1 MSEEFYSVF
10 GFGRN
15 FLRFCGF
22 AVFSDF
28 LSGFSVSNRPLCPP
42 RQIIDVSNSTKQHAE
57 NSGNH
62 TDLCPLKFAVARSNG
77 SSFLLITQYEMPFI
91 NKSEATKRSKDR
103 NENGKCTSAMNRRS
117 RVWPVYF
124 IRHHYISLRSQ
135 DCRLVIGIVGERR
148 NDVAFCCDPCFCF
161 TKVCVH

>member
-1 MSEEFYSVF
+1 MSYFCPSKVNTWRPKNKPWNRNEPKHYS
-10 GFGRN
+10 N
-15 FLRFCGF
+15 TW
-22 AVFSDF
+22 
-28 LSGFSVSNRPLCPP
+28 
-42 RQIIDVSNSTKQHAE
+42 QIIDVSNSTKQHAE

-62 TDLCPLKFAVARSNG
+62 ADLCPLKFAVARSNRY
-77 SSFLLITQYEMPFI
+77 SFLLITRYEMPFI

-103 NENGKCTSAMNRRS
+103 NENGKCTNATNRRS

-161 TKVCVH
+161 IKKVCVH